1 MTIEK
6 KASESLRILIIHALG
21 LRSKKIKSVEEHEF
35 LIPNFDTKHQY
46 HIHNAR
52 RPVSKALKKTQYDSI
67 VITSTFFDL
76 ITDQEKGEA
85 KRAEFEFLSSS
96 SAVKI
101 AFPQDDY
108 WMSEVRDNFYFE
120 MKLDYVFSVCQPEYW
135 PILFPQYHKTGTIL
149 KGFTSYIHKRHFELF
164 SRRKKLTDREFDV
177 VYRGAKNP
185 LFPNKLGYLKANL
198 GLNFHYWAEKINLK
212 LRSDI
217 VGDPKP
223 GNMWEEFIGNSM
235 CVLGSPS
242 GSSTLI
248 RNNDDA
254 SIIKHIQRNFSLS
267 NLEKQKE
274 LERVFPSELLS
285 RNYSALSPRN
295 LEAAACGTV
304 QILYGS
310 DYDNIL
316 SPWEDYLP
324 FSFDEESL
332 LKIKDYLQYPEK
344 LEAIASNC
352 WRKLSEHQS
361 LRVEAHVQHVLGLIS
376 KQESAKNLLHHSNK
390 VNNWCF
396 LRARMFSF
404 KADTEL
410 MLRDLVVQIVQRI
423 FDKVRIG

>member
-1 MTIEK
+1 
-6 KASESLRILIIHALG
+6 
-21 LRSKKIKSVEEHEF
+21 
-35 LIPNFDTKHQY
+35 
-46 HIHNAR
+46 
-52 RPVSKALKKTQYDSI
+52 
-67 VITSTFFDL
+67 
-76 ITDQEKGEA
+76 
-85 KRAEFEFLSSS
+85 
-96 SAVKI
+96 
-101 AFPQDDY
+101 
-108 WMSEVRDNFYFE
+108 
-120 MKLDYVFSVCQPEYW
+120 
-135 PILFPQYHKTGTIL
+135 
-149 KGFTSYIHKRHFELF
+149 
-164 SRRKKLTDREFDV
+164 
-177 VYRGAKNP
+177 
-185 LFPNKLGYLKANL
+185 
-198 GLNFHYWAEKINLK
+198 
-212 LRSDI
+212 
-217 VGDPKP
+217 
-223 GNMWEEFIGNSM
+223 M

-254 SIIKHIQRNFSLS
+254 SKIKHIQRNFSLS

-316 SPWEDYLP
+316 APWEDYLP

-376 KQESAKNLLHHSNK
+376 KQESAKNLLHHSDK

-396 LRARMFSF
+396 LKARMFSF